1 MWKSAK
7 AYLQFCRLAFQDKFP
22 SKKYQLL
29 KKIVVPL
36 LLFVMAWVLGAYF
49 GVPLKSIV
57 VPIYRLLPGAA
68 WIVIVLLLAIVFLLL
83 LLDGARCLHARTI
96 REIYMVQ
103 AEIIKEYADSFDK
116 IELLTLFMGRFDAI
130 GSLLDNRRWKDSA
143 GPPLS
148 KPEIQ
153 YQEADFHNKLQDYFG
168 PDYVQEYFGRLG
180 DIPDSVQGQ
189 TDRMRVNSNEA
200 HRHIQSQRQHRLSIA
215 AKAQEQKQNI
225 LRRLTADPQD
235 SDQEIA

>member
-1 MWKSAK
+1 MWKSTK

-22 SKKYQLL
+22 SERYHLL

-57 VPIYRLLPGAA
+57 LPIYRLLPGAT
-68 WIVIVLLLAIVFLLL
+68 WVVIVLLLAIVFLLL
-83 LLDGARCLHARTI
+83 LLDGARRLHGRTI
-96 REIYMVQ
+96 REVYIAQ
-103 AEIIKEYADSFDK
+103 AGIIKEYADSFDR
-116 IELLTLFMGRFDAI
+116 IELLTLFKGRFDAI

-189 TDRMRVNSNEA
+189 TDRIRVHSNEA
-200 HRHIQSQRQHRLSIA
+200 HRHIQSQRQHQLSIA
-215 AKAQEQKQNI
+215 AKVQEQKQSI
-225 LRRLTADPQD
+225 LRRLTAEPQA
-235 SDQEIA
+235 SDQKVG